1 VKFRTG
7 GKRLSFKPASPQG
20 LIRCNSGADSKVWMG
35 EGNYF
40 KAFFRPLGVMC
51 LAYLCPE
58 DCFRALFVLKREIHF
73 SQDGGQ
79 LRGENIYYMQMALE
93 TAGKALGRTSPN
105 PMVGAV
111 VVRDGQVVGSGYH
124 ARAGTPHAEVHALR
138 EAGAKACGATLY
150 VTLEPCC
157 HHGRTGPCT
166 EAVIK
171 AGITKVVVAMEDPNP
186 KVAGKGVK
194 ILQNAGITV
203 ETGVLEEQS
212 RRLNEVFIKY
222 ISTRL
227 PFVVMKTA
235 MSLDGKIATASGESQ
250 WITGPASRAM
260 VHRLRD
266 RYDAI
271 LVGVGT
277 VLADNP
283 SLTTRL
289 SEGGGKDP
297 VRVVLDSRAMT
308 PVDAQI
314 ITQSSHSPTIIV
326 TTSDAPRVKLQ
337 QLSDAG
343 AQIMQLS
350 ADDNGICLHELL
362 CKLAEREITSLLV
375 EGGTRVNGTFINSN
389 LVDKVCWFI
398 APKIIG
404 GHAAPGPVGGIGI
417 TALADAMKLSDISL
431 QRYGE
436 DIGIEGYVAKRGE

>member
-1 VKFRTG
+1 M
-7 GKRLSFKPASPQG
+7 P
-20 LIRCNSGADSKVWMG
+20 
-35 EGNYF
+35 
-40 KAFFRPLGVMC
+40 
-51 LAYLCPE
+51 
-58 DCFRALFVLKREIHF
+58 
-73 SQDGGQ
+73 
-79 LRGENIYYMQMALE
+79 GENIHYMQMALE
-93 TAGKALGRTSPN
+93 LAGKALGRTSPN

-124 ARAGTPHAEVHALR
+124 ARAGTPHAEVHALG
-138 EAGAKACGATLY
+138 EAGEKARGATLY

-171 AGITKVVVAMEDPNP
+171 AGIAKVIISMPDPNP
-186 KVAGKGVK
+186 KVAGNGIK
-194 ILQNAGITV
+194 ILQKAGITV
-203 ETGVLEEQS
+203 ETGILEEQS

-222 ISTRL
+222 ISTGL

-235 MSLDGKIATASGESQ
+235 MSLDGKIATSSGESQ
-250 WITGPASRAM
+250 WITGPESRTM

-289 SEGGGKDP
+289 PEGEGKDP
-297 VRVVLDSRAMT
+297 VRVVLDSRART

-314 ITQSSHSPTIIV
+314 ITQSSQSPTVIV
-326 TTSDAPRVKLQ
+326 TTSDAPRDKLQ

-343 AQIMQLS
+343 AQIIQLS
-350 ADDNGICLHELL
+350 ADDHGICLHELL
-362 CKLAEREITSLLV
+362 HKLGEQEITGLLI
-375 EGGTRVNGTFINSN
+375 EGGARVNSTFINKS
-389 LVDKVCWFI
+389 LVDKVFWFI
-398 APKIIG
+398 APIIIG
-404 GHAAPGPVGGIGI
+404 GNSAPGPVGGTGI
-417 TALADAMKLSDISL
+417 TALAEATKLSDISM

-436 DIGIEGYVAKRGE
+436 DICIEGYVKRGE